1 MLSALIDTWRSC
13 AACYNNN
20 RPPEATEYRSSRTR
34 YSFHSVNHAPS
45 RYQTNCLAY
54 ISRTLSLVL
63 DNHQESWILEVSQ
76 RLFFFVVWTIPSPY
90 VRENVRDRRL
100 NRVILLTI
108 LSELTVPISFF
119 FKKEKIE
126 VSTGITF
133 VIFPRG
139 YHAIRFN
146 SKTSPI

>member
-54 ISRTLSLVL
+54 IS
-63 DNHQESWILEVSQ
+63 Q
-76 RLFFFVVWTIPSPY
+76 RLFLFVVWTIPSPY